1 MILKGFSLLF
11 LGLGVFVLMQVV
23 MPVLAFKVW
32 EVKNYDQSQLLVDPK
47 PRVLSGKFAPADARL
62 PDGQVLGVSIEDV
75 NNFPAFIGT
84 GSGAD
89 LPYKEFKLTIS
100 KLKLYDT
107 QVLVSSNNFETSL
120 AQLPGTSLPGQ
131 KGNVFI
137 TGHSSI
143 LSKLSGKQIA
153 FFATL
158 PNIKKGDEVIATA
171 LGQKYTYEVMGMK
184 VVDPK
189 DVSVIN
195 PPDEEGRYLTL
206 MTCVPPGFNTKRL
219 VVLTRLKQT

>member
-23 MPVLAFKVW
+23 MPVLAFKTW
-32 EVKNYDQSQLLVDPK
+32 EIKNYDQSQLLVDPK
-47 PRVLSGKFAPADARL
+47 PRVLSGKFAPAD
-62 PDGQVLGVSIEDV
+62 VLGVSIEEV

-84 GSGAD
+84 GSGAS
-89 LPYKEFKLTIS
+89 LPYKEFKLTIP

-107 QVLVSSNNFETSL
+107 QVLVASNTFETNL
-120 AQLPGTSLPGQ
+120 AQLPGTALPGQ

-143 LSKLSGKQIA
+143 LAKLSGKQIA

-158 PNIKKGDEVIATA
+158 PNIKKGDEVLVTA

-189 DVSVIN
+189 DVSVVE
-195 PPDEEGRYLTL
+195 PPDEEGRYMTL
-206 MTCVPPGFNTKRL
+206 MTCVPPGFNVKRL
-219 VVLTRLKQT
+219 IVLTKLKQT